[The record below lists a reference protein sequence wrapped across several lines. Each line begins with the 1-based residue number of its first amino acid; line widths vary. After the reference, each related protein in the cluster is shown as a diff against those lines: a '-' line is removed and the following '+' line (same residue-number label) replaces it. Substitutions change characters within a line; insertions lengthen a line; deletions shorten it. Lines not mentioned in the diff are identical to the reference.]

1 VFLGFA
7 LLKNGDSAGAERVF
21 RDDLQR
27 NKRNGRS
34 LFGLWQSLKAQKK
47 YDEAAKVEEQ
57 FQTAWKDADTKL
69 TLDQF

>member
-1 VFLGFA
+1 
-7 LLKNGDSAGAERVF
+7 
-21 RDDLQR
+21 
-27 NKRNGRS
+27 
-34 LFGLWQSLKAQKK
+34 LKAQKK